1 MRGYAPAQAG
11 AIIAATSILDNI
23 IPPSIAFLILA
34 AATELSVGSLLV
46 GLYGEGLERIVGT
59 LGEQDPKLVDRLA
72 EDDLVGSLLL
82 LHGLHPVDLETRVQ
96 RALDQVRPY
105 LGSHAGG
112 VSYLGVD
119 ADGVVHLRLEGHCD
133 GCPSSTM
140 TVRSAIENVLHDAAP
155 DLTGIDV
162 VGVSSEPGDALLQV
176 GMGPPAN
183 WHAPTA
189 PAQQPQQPQQSQPG
203 AQSGGGWARL
213 PDLGPPTGHA
223 VSMPVAGTR
232 IVLCSVRGTAY
243 AYRDACAAC
252 GASLDGAKLDGETL
266 SCPACAARFDVHL
279 AGEAVDNPT
288 GNPTGNPADDR
299 SRHLD
304 PLPLL
309 SDSAGLR
316 VALPEPVP
324 S

>member
-1 MRGYAPAQAG
+1 ME
-11 AIIAATSILDNI
+11 AAE
-23 IPPSIAFLILA
+23 
-34 AATELSVGSLLV
+34 ELVRLLV

-223 VSMPVAGTR
+223 GMPRT
-232 IVLCSVRGTAY
+232 
-243 AYRDACAAC
+243 DEACAR
-252 GASLDGAKLDGETL
+252 GATPVPEQ
-266 SCPACAARFDVHL
+266 ARPR
-279 AGEAVDNPT
+279 ANQA
-288 GNPTGNPADDR
+288 
-299 SRHLD
+299 
-304 PLPLL
+304 
-309 SDSAGLR
+309 
-316 VALPEPVP
+316 ALPAPDFFAAELRPGLSRTSTSLP
-324 S
+324 SCLISNRPLALTRSLSLP